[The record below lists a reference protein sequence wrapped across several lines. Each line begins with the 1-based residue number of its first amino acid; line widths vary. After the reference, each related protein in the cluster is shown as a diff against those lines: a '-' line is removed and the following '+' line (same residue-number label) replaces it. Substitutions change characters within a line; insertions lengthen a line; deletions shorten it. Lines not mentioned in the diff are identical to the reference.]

1 MNCCGGPAKVSLAA
15 PKALKQVLKPLT
27 KTSGGQAFFPP
38 GFRAT
43 HEDAERIL
51 VSNFAE
57 LVDEKLTQLK
67 GVVTTFL
74 RILDTQVRTRYN
86 EAQSARLPR

>member
-1 MNCCGGPAKVSLAA
+1 MVSLAA
-15 PKALKQVLKPLT
+15 SKALKQVLKPLT
-27 KTSGGQAFFPP
+27 KTRGGQTFFPP

-67 GVVTTFL
+67 GVVTSFL
-74 RILDTQVRTRYN
+74 RILDAQVRTRDN
-86 EAQSARLPR
+86 EAQSARLPL

>member
-1 MNCCGGPAKVSLAA
+1 MVSLAA
-15 PKALKQVLKPLT
+15 SKALKQVLKPLT
-27 KTSGGQAFFPP
+27 KTRGGQAFFPP

-67 GVVTTFL
+67 GVVTSFL
-74 RILDTQVRTRYN
+74 RILDAQVRTRDN
-86 EAQSARLPR
+86 EAQSARLPL